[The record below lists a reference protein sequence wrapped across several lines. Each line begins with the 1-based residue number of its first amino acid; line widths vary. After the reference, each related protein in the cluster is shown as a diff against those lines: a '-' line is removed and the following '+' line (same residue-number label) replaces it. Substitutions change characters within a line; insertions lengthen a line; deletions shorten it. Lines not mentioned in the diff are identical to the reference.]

1 MFSNSQN
8 METIS
13 QLFRDAKEYGKLRL
27 EKLELDTVS
36 KLSRVVGML
45 VVGALLLA
53 MLFLALIVL
62 SLAAVYAL
70 DCVLNSMAWSM
81 LIVGL
86 LHLILTM
93 LLYLGRKKLVY
104 IPLTLLLY
112 DILMPETTKT
122 ENEDEQ

>member
-8 METIS
+8 VETVC

-27 EKLELDTVS
+27 EKLELDMVS
-36 KLSRVVGML
+36 KVSRVVGML

-70 DCVLNSMAWSM
+70 DGVLHSMAWSM

-86 LHLILTM
+86 VHVVLTL

-112 DILMPETTKT
+112 DILMPETEQTD
-122 ENEDEQ
+122 NEDEQ